1 MLEQLPQQKQDEVA
15 MISRILYGD
24 GGYTSWEERDRALDI
39 LINNVTDTVMSIL
52 LREHKE

>member
-15 MISRILYGD
+15 MISRILHGD